1 MHLMLLL
8 HSPCLSYDFPLL
20 KLGVFSSQVFQES
33 PRAKIWKR
41 KHSPIYEME
50 KHCNIEISAQISRVS
65 SRKNGESQFRIE
77 LEMISLAV
85 HRNLLRIIGYCAT
98 PNERLLV
105 YPYMSNG
112 SVAARLR
119 GEPTLDWTTRKK
131 IAVGAT
137 RGLLYL
143 HDHCDPKIIH
153 RNVKAAN
160 VLLDEHYEAVVG
172 DFGLAKLLDHGESHV
187 TTTVMLFEFMLL
199 LWS

>member
-1 MHLMLLL
+1 M
-8 HSPCLSYDFPLL
+8 
-20 KLGVFSSQVFQES
+20 GTT
-33 PRAKIWKR
+33 
-41 KHSPIYEME
+41 
-50 KHCNIEISAQISRVS
+50 
-65 SRKNGESQFRIE
+65 GESQFRIE

-98 PNERLLV
+98 PNERFLV

-131 IAVGAT
+131 IAVGAA

-143 HDHCDPKIIH
+143 HEHCDTKIIY

-187 TTTVMLFEFMLL
+187 TTTVMLFEFMLC
-199 LWS
+199 